1 MQTMEWWEEKKSQ
14 RSDRAE
20 CNKNTKNSIARQMHD
35 GTSIMATAMVPYFS
49 IQACLRAIII
59 HWYTNV
65 GSKHDLAN
73 HCRHKFY
80 YHYSYAFPVQFKIT
94 EVFGDWFL
102 SELLPRRHSIVGILD
117 FLTIKYICRMFIFFW
132 GQTHL
137 WRRDWDCKQLRDF
150 LLMSVCF
157 CYFLL
162 FDLWS
167 CKCGPFKSSHKHT
180 FSICPLLTFS
190 QSYSFNLAIS
200 RHGQASQLFT
210 SMYRSRKKR

>member
-1 MQTMEWWEEKKSQ
+1 MQTMEWWEEKKRQ

-102 SELLPRRHSIVGILD
+102 SELLSRRHSIVGILD

-137 WRRDWDCKQLRDF
+137 WLRDWDCKQLRDF
-150 LLMSVCF
+150 YLCLFVFVIFFFLTCGVANAAHSNQATNTHSVFVHSWLFHSHILL
-157 CYFLL
+157 
-162 FDLWS
+162 
-167 CKCGPFKSSHKHT
+167 
-180 FSICPLLTFS
+180 I
-190 QSYSFNLAIS
+190 
-200 RHGQASQLFT
+200 
-210 SMYRSRKKR
+210 